1 MSRGRKCKKKLGIH
15 RGFRGKFTLKWW
27 PTLRIAPK
35 TQSFA
40 GGRSEKRIEFYS
52 MTLPLWWTQA
62 AARYSLR
69 ISLGQTNTGW
79 QASRGDRQPGCR
91 SALGVSPTALRV
103 SWLSGDTSGCVH
115 QDDRSKVEEPI
126 RLCGPAKHVLQFV
139 RRDGIGRV
147 LSARDRT

>member
-27 PTLRIAPK
+27 PTLRIAPE

-69 ISLGQTNTGW
+69 ISLGQTNTW
-79 QASRGDRQPGCR
+79 MASESRRPAAWLLMGNGRL
-91 SALGVSPTALRV
+91 ANRV
-103 SWLSGDTSGCVH
+103 GGFL
-115 QDDRSKVEEPI
+115 
-126 RLCGPAKHVLQFV
+126 
-139 RRDGIGRV
+139 
-147 LSARDRT
+147 